1 MKNIYLF
8 LTLLIFIVS
17 CTDDTIFEAEPL
29 DKYAETSVWTTESLS
44 DTFINEVYNGLPNSF
59 AGMFSPDANTVD
71 WYDHHNN
78 ANGQAITKGN
88 LNPANS
94 AGWGVTYNKGG
105 DYITG
110 NQSGLWGYM
119 YKKIRAVNTVLKNL
133 NSEDQ
138 AFMDSRTGEVLTLR
152 AIFYSRLAL
161 AFGKV
166 INVGDD
172 LLGLES
178 DYLSMKQSPFL
189 ETMAYINSELDKAIL
204 LLPESQPEKGR
215 ITKYAAMAQKAEMLL
230 IAASPR
236 FNGGSYNTS
245 LLQEAKAVNEAIVSS
260 GKFSLLPNFADAT
273 KLLDGNTELIFGRFM
288 TAKRK
293 IDRDNY
299 TDHNLAPGGAGG
311 FTTYTPTQSL
321 VDQFEVIDGTTSFI
335 PATWSNNVRTVTS
348 NSAYSDDDMYSNRDP
363 RFYETIFYQGA
374 KRNAT
379 YTIDVSEGGQ
389 DSRSCTGCQWWNN
402 GFFGYY
408 VKKFIGTYLNGN
420 WPSPEINDGV
430 TTLHRLAGVYLNHAE
445 ILFQLGDQAGAL
457 NMVNTI
463 RKRAG
468 MVEYTSIDMD
478 KIKHET
484 VVEMIGEGKRFN
496 NLRRWDDIDEYHK
509 TGEWGIKYT
518 NNGDGTYASEFI
530 EISTPSWNDKF
541 YWIPIPQK
549 EMDKNPGLEQAPG
562 Y

>member
-29 DKYAETSVWTTESLS
+29 DKYSETSVWTTESLS

-363 RFYETIFYQGA
+363 RFYETVFYQGA

>member
-59 AGMFSPDANTVD
+59 AGMFSPDANTID

-363 RFYETIFYQGA
+363 RFYETVFYQGA

>member
-178 DYLSMKQSPFL
+178 DYLNMKQSPFL

-311 FTTYTPTQSL
+311 FTTYTPTQNL

-363 RFYETIFYQGA
+363 RFYETVFYQGA

-549 EMDKNPGLEQAPG
+549 EMDKNPGL
-562 Y
+562 

>member
-1 MKNIYLF
+1 M
-8 LTLLIFIVS
+8 IFIVS
-17 CTDDTIFEAEPL
+17 CSVDEIFEASPL
-29 DKYAETSVWTTESLS
+29 DKYAETSVWTTDSLS

-363 RFYETIFYQGA
+363 RFYETVFYQGA

>member
-178 DYLSMKQSPFL
+178 DYLSMKQSTFL

-468 MVEYTSIDMD
+468 MVEYTSIDME

>member
-1 MKNIYLF
+1 MKKSYIL

-17 CTDDTIFEAEPL
+17 CSDEIFEPAPL
-29 DKYAETSVWTTESLS
+29 DKYAETSVWITESLS

-78 ANGQAITKGN
+78 ANGQAITKGS
-88 LNPANS
+88 LNPSNS

-105 DYITG
+105 DFVTG

-133 NSEDQ
+133 NSSDQ

-166 INVGDD
+166 IIVGDD
-172 LLGLES
+172 LLDLDS
-178 DYLSMKQSPFL
+178 DYLSMKQSTFL

-236 FNGGSYNTS
+236 FNGGSYNNT
-245 LLQEAKAVNEAIVSS
+245 LLQEAKEVNEAIVSS

-273 KLLDGNTELIFGRFM
+273 KLLDGNTELILGRFI

-293 IDRDNY
+293 IDRDNFI
-299 TDHNLAPGGAGG
+299 DHNLAPGGAGG

-335 PATWSNNVRTVTS
+335 PATWSNNVRTVSS
-348 NSAYSDDDMYSNRDP
+348 NPAYSDGDMYSNRDP
-363 RFYETIFYQGA
+363 RFYETIFYQGS
-374 KRNAT
+374 KRNET

-408 VKKFIGTYLNGN
+408 VKKFITTYLNGN

-430 TTLHRLAGVYLNHAE
+430 TTLHRLGGVILNHAE
-445 ILFQLGDQAGAL
+445 ILFQLGDEAGAL
-457 NMVNTI
+457 NMVNLI
-463 RKRAG
+463 RERAG
-468 MVEYTSIDMD
+468 MVLYTSIDMD

-496 NLRRWDDIDEYHK
+496 NLRRWGDIHEYHK

-518 NNGDGTYASEFI
+518 NNGDGTYITELI

-541 YWIPIPQK
+541 YWIPIPQA
-549 EMDKNPGLEQAPG
+549 EMDKNPNLEQAPG

>member
-71 WYDHHNN
+71 WYDHHND

-363 RFYETIFYQGA
+363 RFYETVFYQGA

>member
-178 DYLSMKQSPFL
+178 DYLNMKQSPFL

-311 FTTYTPTQSL
+311 FTTYTPTQNL

-363 RFYETIFYQGA
+363 RFYETVFYQGA

>member
-1 MKNIYLF
+1 MKNIYLY

-17 CTDDTIFEAEPL
+17 CTDDTIFETEPL
-29 DKYAETSVWTTESLS
+29 DKFAETSVWTTDALS

-59 AGMFSPDANTVD
+59 AGMFSPDANSID

-178 DYLSMKQSPFL
+178 DYLNMKQSPFL

-311 FTTYTPTQSL
+311 FTTYTPTQNL

-363 RFYETIFYQGA
+363 RFYETVFYQGA

>member
-1 MKNIYLF
+1 M
-8 LTLLIFIVS
+8 
-17 CTDDTIFEAEPL
+17 C
-29 DKYAETSVWTTESLS
+29 
-44 DTFINEVYNGLPNSF
+44 
-59 AGMFSPDANTVD
+59 
-71 WYDHHNN
+71 
-78 ANGQAITKGN
+78 
-88 LNPANS
+88 
-94 AGWGVTYNKGG
+94 
-105 DYITG
+105 
-110 NQSGLWGYM
+110 
-119 YKKIRAVNTVLKNL
+119 IR
-133 NSEDQ
+133 
-138 AFMDSRTGEVLTLR
+138 
-152 AIFYSRLAL
+152 
-161 AFGKV
+161 
-166 INVGDD
+166 
-172 LLGLES
+172 
-178 DYLSMKQSPFL
+178 
-189 ETMAYINSELDKAIL
+189 
-204 LLPESQPEKGR
+204 
-215 ITKYAAMAQKAEMLL
+215 
-230 IAASPR
+230 
-236 FNGGSYNTS
+236 
-245 LLQEAKAVNEAIVSS
+245 
-260 GKFSLLPNFADAT
+260 
-273 KLLDGNTELIFGRFM
+273 
-288 TAKRK
+288 
-293 IDRDNY
+293 DR
-299 TDHNLAPGGAGG
+299 

-363 RFYETIFYQGA
+363 RFYETVFYQGA

>member
-1 MKNIYLF
+1 MKKNYLLF
-8 LTLLIFIVS
+8 ALMIFIVS
-17 CTDDTIFEAEPL
+17 CTDDLFEDAPL
-29 DKYAETSVWTTESLS
+29 DKYAETSVWVTNDLA
-44 DTFINEVYNGLPNSF
+44 DTFINEIYNGLPHAF

-88 LNPANS
+88 LTPGNS

-119 YKKIRAVNTVLKNL
+119 YKKIRAANTALKNL
-133 NSEDQ
+133 KSEDKE
-138 AFMDSRTGEVLTLR
+138 FMDSRTGEVLTLR

-161 AFGKV
+161 AFGDV

-172 LLGLES
+172 LLNLDS

-236 FNGGSYNTS
+236 FNGGSYNTT
-245 LLQEAKAVNEAIVSS
+245 LLQEAKAVNEAIV
-260 GKFSLLPNFADAT
+260 GGPFSLLPNFGDASR
-273 KLLDGNTELIFGRFM
+273 LLNGNTELIFGRFI

-299 TDHNLAPGGAGG
+299 IDHNLSPGGAGG

-321 VDQFEVIDGTTSFI
+321 VDQFEVIDGNNSFI

-348 NSAYSDDDMYSNRDP
+348 NPAYSDDNMYLNRDP
-363 RFYETIFYQGA
+363 RFYATVFYQGA
-374 KRNAT
+374 ERNSD
-379 YTIDVSEGGQ
+379 YIIDVSEGGN
-389 DSRSCTGCQWWNN
+389 DSRSCSGCQWWNN

-408 VKKFIGTYLNGN
+408 VAKFVTTKLNGD
-420 WPSPEINDGV
+420 WPSPEINDSV
-430 TTLHRLAGVYLNHAE
+430 TILHRLGGLYLNHAE
-445 ILFQLGDQAGAL
+445 ILFQLGDQGGAL
-457 NMVNTI
+457 GMVNAI
-463 RKRAG
+463 RQRAG
-468 MVEYTSIDMD
+468 MVLHTSIDMD

-484 VVEMIGEGKRFN
+484 VVELIGEGKRFN
-496 NLRRWDDIDEYHK
+496 NLRRWGDIGEYNQ
-509 TGEWGIKYT
+509 TGEWGIKFIKNEDDTYT
-518 NNGDGTYASEFI
+518 SEFI
-530 EISTPSWNDKF
+530 QVSPPSWNDKF
-541 YWIPIPQK
+541 YWIPIPQA
-549 EMDKNPGLEQAPG
+549 EMDKNPNLVQAPG